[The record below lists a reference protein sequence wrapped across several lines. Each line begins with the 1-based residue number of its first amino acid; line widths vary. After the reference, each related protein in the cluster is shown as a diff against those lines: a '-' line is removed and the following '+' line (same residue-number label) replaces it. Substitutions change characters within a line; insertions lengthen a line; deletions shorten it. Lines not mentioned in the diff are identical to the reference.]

1 MAAITD
7 LATLAHTD
15 LAVGDW
21 LVVHDLSAA
30 TDKKMAP
37 FVDTTW
43 TPTITFGGA
52 STGVAYGT
60 QLGYCVRIGPLFFL
74 RARIVLTAKGSA
86 TGAASIGGLPLTV
99 SSTAGHGL
107 RVNYF
112 ANMAS
117 IVDGIFTLMSSSEAV
132 ASLYMGNAATAA
144 ALTEA
149 NFTNTSRIDFSG
161 VLEL

>member
-7 LATLAHTD
+7 LATLAHND
-15 LAVGDW
+15 LAAGDW

-30 TDKKMAP
+30 TDKKMAA
-37 FVDTTW
+37 FAEASW

-52 STGVAYGT
+52 STGITYGT
-60 QLGYCVRIGPLFFL
+60 QGAFYVRIGSLLFL
-74 RARIVLTAKGSA
+74 RGRIVLTAKGSA
-86 TGAASIGGLPLTV
+86 TGSAAIGGLPFTV
-99 SSTAGHGL
+99 GDTYGHGL

-117 IVDGIFTLMSSSEAV
+117 IVDGMFALMSSSSAV
-132 ASLYMGNAATAA
+132 ASLFMGNAETAV
-144 ALTEA
+144 ALTNA
-149 NFTNTSRIDFSG
+149 NFTNTSRLDFAG